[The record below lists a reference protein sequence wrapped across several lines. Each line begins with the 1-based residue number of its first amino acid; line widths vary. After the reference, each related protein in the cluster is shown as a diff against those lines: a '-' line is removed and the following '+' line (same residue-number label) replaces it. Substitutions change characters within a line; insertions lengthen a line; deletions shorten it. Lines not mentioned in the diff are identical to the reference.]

1 MKNAFIYGILIVF
14 ITFAVNAQLA
24 PTADSAEISYA
35 LSLKDDIETRQYKGV
50 RIHRALAFTTGGLL
64 LAADAMGVYHFLSM
78 QQQGHDYRDKIGFN
92 EDNGNETIR
101 SNEIQYVWQNNQSQS
116 ERVIHGALIAASVIS
131 YVSTA
136 TIELTL
142 PRMDDDSSR
151 FSKPNIHRS
160 IFYCHAALM
169 LANIGLGFAESYA
182 LSKGDHN
189 QVQGLGIAHM
199 VVGIAAPVVM
209 IGSGLVFKF

>member
-1 MKNAFIYGILIVF
+1 MKKLFIYGILLVT
-14 ITFAVNAQLA
+14 ITSAVNAQLA
-24 PTADSAEISYA
+24 PAADSAEIRYA
-35 LSLKDDIETRQYKGV
+35 LSIKDDIETRQYKGI
-50 RIHRALAFTTGGLL
+50 RIHRTLAFTTGGLL
-64 LAADAMGVYHFLSM
+64 LAADAMGIYHFLSM
-78 QQQGHDYRDKIGFN
+78 QQQGHDYRDKIGFGEN
-92 EDNGNETIR
+92 NGNETIR
-101 SNEIQYVWQNNQSQS
+101 SNEIQSVWQNSQSQS
-116 ERVIHGALIAASVIS
+116 ERVLHGALIAASVIS

-151 FSKPNIHRS
+151 FSKPNIHRK

-182 LSKGDHN
+182 LSKGNHN

>member
-1 MKNAFIYGILIVF
+1 MKNAFVFGIMIV
-14 ITFAVNAQLA
+14 ITAVTIHAQPA
-24 PTADSAEISYA
+24 PAPDSAEISYA
-35 LSLKDDIETRQYKGV
+35 LSLKDDFGTRQYKGV
-50 RIHRALAFTTGGLL
+50 RLHRALAFTTGGLL
-64 LAADAMGVYHFLSM
+64 LAADAMGIYHFLSM
-78 QQQGHDYRDKIGFN
+78 QQQGHDYRDKIGYS
-92 EDNGNETIR
+92 EDNGNETVR
-101 SNEIQYVWQNNQSQS
+101 SNEIQTVWQNNQSQS

-142 PRMDDDSSR
+142 PRMDNDSSR

-160 IFYCHAALM
+160 VFYCHAALM

-182 LSKGDHN
+182 LSKGEHN
-189 QVQGLGIAHM
+189 LVQGLGITHM